1 MQPTCFA
8 ELQGS
13 LPVRSNLPVAL
24 RHGAIA
30 LFLALV
36 GPVLVGL
43 TTSAAALSSPAA
55 LDDLRGTADTVVV
68 QPGFRFDLT
77 KSGGASACLPNA
89 RGAVRLSSL
98 GASQQMDVLVTGL
111 PANDTF
117 TVFVLQVP
125 HAPFGLSW
133 YQGDI
138 HTDRFGVGRARF
150 VGIFSD
156 ETFVVA
162 PGVAPA
168 PALHPAD
175 ANVNPQTAPVHMFHL
190 GLWFDSTAEAAAAG
204 CPTGQTP
211 FNGDHTAGIQV
222 LNTTDFPDDDGPIGQ
237 FKP

>member
-1 MQPTCFA
+1 MQLTCFA
-8 ELQGS
+8 KL
-13 LPVRSNLPVAL
+13 RAL
-24 RHGAIA
+24 RHGA
-30 LFLALV
+30 LALLLAAV

-43 TTSAAALSSPAA
+43 TTTAATPSSSTTLDALRATTDSIVIP
-55 LDDLRGTADTVVV
+55 
-68 QPGFRFDLT
+68 PGFAFDLVT
-77 KSGGASACLPNA
+77 SSGAAACLPDA
-89 RGAVRLSSL
+89 QGLVRLTSL
-98 GASQQMDVLVTGL
+98 GANQQMDVLVAGL
-111 PANDTF
+111 PANQTF
-117 TVFVLQVP
+117 SVFVLQVP

-168 PALHPAD
+168 PASHPAD
-175 ANVNPQTAPVHMFHL
+175 ANVNPQTAPVHMFHV

-222 LNTTDFPDDDGPIGQ
+222 LNTTEFPDDDGPIGQ